1 MFQNRTIT
9 QILLLKNASYRK
21 LQGKLLIREQTD
33 LFLMFLATVKQQQNS
48 YNFTDH
54 WIEEFL

>member
-33 LFLMFLATVKQQQNS
+33 LFLMFFGDSKTTAKL
-48 YNFTDH
+48 
-54 WIEEFL
+54 I